1 MRIKMT
7 DQLLRFSKLVM
18 SKANKILF
26 YLCMLTI
33 TACSSSTVPSNISR
47 PTTLPPQND
56 HEDSYIC
63 HQPIS
68 YSGKV
73 IGDGQC
79 ISLIRTCSMAPNTDQ
94 WKAGDKV
101 LSLPQGSIPAGSVIA
116 TFKNGRYPNMTGYH
130 AAIYISHDEQGIWV
144 WDQWLGK
151 PVHKRLI
158 RNRLDKATASNK
170 AQKYRLVK

>member
-1 MRIKMT
+1 MT
-7 DQLLRFSKLVM
+7 YQLLRFSKQFM
-18 SKANKILF
+18 SKAPNILF
-26 YLCMLTI
+26 CLCMLAI
-33 TACSSSTVPSNISR
+33 TACSSSTVPSNTSHLTI
-47 PTTLPPQND
+47 LPPKNG
-56 HEDSYIC
+56 HEDNYIC
-63 HQPIS
+63 HQPNS

-79 ISLIRTCSMAPNTDQ
+79 ISLIKTCSMAPNTDQ

-101 LSLPQGSIPAGSVIA
+101 LSLPQGTIPAGAVIA

-158 RNRLDKATASNK
+158 RNRVDKATASNK
-170 AQKYRLVK
+170 AQKYRLVR